1 MTEHFIY
8 ERTYDSNFKAHF
20 VDVNGNAALSK
31 IPGLQ
36 PDLE

>member
-8 ERTYDSNFKAHF
+8 ERTYDSNFKVHF
-20 VDVNGNAALSK
+20 VDVDSNAALSK

-36 PDLE
+36 LDLE